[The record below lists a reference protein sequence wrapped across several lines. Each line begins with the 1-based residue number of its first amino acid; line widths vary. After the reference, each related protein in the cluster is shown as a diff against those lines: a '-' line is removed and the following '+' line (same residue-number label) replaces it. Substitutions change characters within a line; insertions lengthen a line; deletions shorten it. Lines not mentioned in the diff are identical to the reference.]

1 MKTWIALFVF
11 AAWAAPAGGPAGFE
25 IWSGAQ
31 LKGFAKSLAPKMSA
45 QKVATQQLGK
55 WGNHLFMVAHREGP
69 GEAELHETQADIFIV
84 ESGEAT
90 LKVGGTVVSPKTTA
104 PNEIRGPSINGGED
118 KKLGA
123 GDVVHIPAKIPHQ
136 LLLDPGKQ
144 FTYAVVKVDQ

>member
-11 AAWAAPAGGPAGFE
+11 VACASPAGTPAGFE
-25 IWSGAQ
+25 IWTGAQ
-31 LKGFAKSLAPKMSA
+31 LKNFSKSLAPKMNP

-69 GEAELHETQADIFIV
+69 GEAELHENQVDIFFV
-84 ESGEAT
+84 QSGEAT
-90 LKVGGTVVSPKTTA
+90 LRLGGTVVNPRNTA
-104 PNEIRGPSINGGED
+104 AGEIRGPSINGGED

-136 LLLDPGKQ
+136 LLLDNGKQ

>member
-1 MKTWIALFVF
+1 MCGL
-11 AAWAAPAGGPAGFE
+11 
-25 IWSGAQ
+25 
-31 LKGFAKSLAPKMSA
+31 
-45 QKVATQQLGK
+45 
-55 WGNHLFMVAHREGP
+55 HAHREGP

-84 ESGEAT
+84 QSGEAT

-104 PNEIRGPSINGGED
+104 PNEIRGPSISGGEE

-136 LLLDPGKQ
+136 LLLDAGKQ